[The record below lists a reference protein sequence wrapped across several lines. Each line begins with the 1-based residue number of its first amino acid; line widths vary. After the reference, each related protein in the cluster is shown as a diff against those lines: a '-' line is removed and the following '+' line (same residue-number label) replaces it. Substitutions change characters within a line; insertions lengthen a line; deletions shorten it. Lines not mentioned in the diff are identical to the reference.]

1 MKRYYSLPLFL
12 FLSIISVAQN
22 NMFIPF
28 GQTPEEVMTFLGS
41 RDYIIN
47 IHEDLEMK
55 SVRAV
60 LDQNKHVEYAF
71 NEDSLFAT
79 TITRNYKDR
88 KIAKSIQKD
97 CLDYMEYVSKG
108 NTRQTA
114 NTEIIC
120 FTALTDSRVIK
131 LFIQEHDESVT
142 LTLSSVSL
150 KFSPPTQQDDLYY
163 EDALLQIHKSFI
175 SN

>member
-1 MKRYYSLPLFL
+1 MKLFSSLPLFL
-12 FLSIISVAQN
+12 VLSIASVAQN

-28 GQTPEEVMTFLGS
+28 GQTPEEVMSFLGS

-47 IHEDLEMK
+47 IHEDMDMK

-71 NEDSLFAT
+71 NEGSLFAT

-97 CLDYMEYVSKG
+97 CLNYMEYVSKG

-114 NTEIIC
+114 NEEIIC
-120 FTALTDSRVIK
+120 YTALTDARVIK
-131 LFIQEHDESVT
+131 LFIQEHKESVT
-142 LTLSSVSL
+142 VTLSSVSR
-150 KFSPPTQQDDLYY
+150 KFSPPMQQDELYY
-163 EDALLQIHKSFI
+163 EDALLQKSFI